1 MDFSPPFAHL
11 MRYVLASMSYTF
23 ATRAPS
29 SWFRRFA
36 TEALTSNTVMRDLPI
51 LRPEAVLRLTP
62 CLCEC
67 AVWTGHRSWLTALE
81 MAGLKAEVVESD
93 GDEGS
98 SSDGGEDEIQG
109 AVQRALDAL
118 VGLRNADD
126 LDAAMQ
132 EVSHQRIARRARV
145 RATPDCRRD

>member
-1 MDFSPPFAHL
+1 
-11 MRYVLASMSYTF
+11 
-23 ATRAPS
+23 
-29 SWFRRFA
+29 
-36 TEALTSNTVMRDLPI
+36 
-51 LRPEAVLRLTP
+51 
-62 CLCEC
+62 
-67 AVWTGHRSWLTALE
+67 
-81 MAGLKAEVVESD
+81 MAGLKPKAEVVESD